1 MRLCDVYQCHA
12 PVQQRMTEQNSSLVT
27 QKKIHH
33 SDTSQRPVQSL
44 NDIPRSRCVQ
54 FGLCNYLDHLHTSVQ
69 CAVLLRGCSGLAV
82 R

>member
-33 SDTSQRPVQSL
+33 SDTRHNVLCKVSMIFHAAAVYSLVYATIWTISTPVC
-44 NDIPRSRCVQ
+44 NVQ
-54 FGLCNYLDHLHTSVQ
+54 YCSVD
-69 CAVLLRGCSGLAV
+69 VV
-82 R
+82 V